1 MANLSSQVR
10 AKQTEKSMTLLGSIQ
25 EKTEQTVASNIGET
39 SEYRE
44 SRLTETDKLK
54 LPQEP
59 VPVGKPE
66 L

>member
-10 AKQTEKSMTLLGSIQ
+10 AKQIEKSMTLLGSLQ
-25 EKTEQTVASNIGET
+25 EKTEQTIAPNIGET

-44 SRLTETDKLK
+44 CMLTETDKTK

-59 VPVGKPE
+59 VG

>member
-1 MANLSSQVR
+1 
-10 AKQTEKSMTLLGSIQ
+10 MTLLGSIQ

-44 SRLTETDKLK
+44 SRLTETDKQK

-59 VPVGKPE
+59 MPVGKPE
-66 L
+66 LY